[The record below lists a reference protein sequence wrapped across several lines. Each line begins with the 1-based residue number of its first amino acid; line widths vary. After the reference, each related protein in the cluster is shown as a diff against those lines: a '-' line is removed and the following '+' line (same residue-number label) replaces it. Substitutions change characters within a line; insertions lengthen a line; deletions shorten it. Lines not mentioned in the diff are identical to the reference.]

1 MNHPSMFV
9 AWEISKE
16 CNARVFRRHDSTAA
30 MVIGKVKNE
39 ARAWRFGWSKIFE
52 QCNFATAASLQ
63 VLGLVLDNYSKTFV
77 SILIKMTKN
86 ASVFLKWQ
94 PYARLC
100 CSCVQCMGVWR
111 PFPRTQRNGTD
122 TSGLFHW
129 RRGLFSLTLG
139 SASGM
144 AITNGRC
151 TPLKVSSLKRPGTLF
166 SLLGYALFSR
176 LGASAPQSRSCHA
189 CRCITYNQEIRKVN
203 RRLLVLTT
211 NVS

>member
-9 AWEISKE
+9 AWEIWKE

-94 PYARLC
+94 PYSRLC
-100 CSCVQCMGVWR
+100 CSCVQCKGSVAAFSSHTEEWHRHIGSVPLAPWFVFFDLGECLGNGYHKR
-111 PFPRTQRNGTD
+111 PVHASESLKSEATWNPF
-122 TSGLFHW
+122 
-129 RRGLFSLTLG
+129 FSLRICFVQQTW
-139 SASGM
+139 S
-144 AITNGRC
+144 IC
-151 TPLKVSSLKRPGTLF
+151 TSV
-166 SLLGYALFSR
+166 
-176 LGASAPQSRSCHA
+176 
-189 CRCITYNQEIRKVN
+189 
-203 RRLLVLTT
+203 
-211 NVS
+211 